1 MISIAPIMHDAS
13 QRRIGISGIDTALWG
28 EHACVFFNSK
38 SELVSLTVPFIAAG
52 LRDKECC
59 IWITGDPLTDN
70 EAFEELEKVLP
81 DAHQYLG
88 RQQLEIFTATQWYL
102 PSGKFDMRVVLDN
115 WMRRARRA
123 EAEGFAGMRITGNP
137 VWLQTQTDWD
147 QFARYEEIVHQ
158 WIRNE
163 KVLALCTY
171 PVWIW
176 RGQNVLRTLYSH
188 TSTLLSEDQHWRRLQ
203 VSSR

>member
-1 MISIAPIMHDAS
+1 
-13 QRRIGISGIDTALWG
+13 
-28 EHACVFFNSK
+28 
-38 SELVSLTVPFIAAG
+38 
-52 LRDKECC
+52 
-59 IWITGDPLTDN
+59 
-70 EAFEELEKVLP
+70 
-81 DAHQYLG
+81 
-88 RQQLEIFTATQWYL
+88 
-102 PSGKFDMRVVLDN
+102 MRVVLDN

-123 EAEGFAGMRITGNP
+123 EAECFAGMRITGNP

-188 TSTLLSEDQHWRRLQ
+188 TSALLSEDQHWRRLQ